1 MNKNYLRQIQR
12 QGGRGERR
20 KGVAGVTLLARP
32 LLRAL
37 PQSPESCPGSA
48 DCPGRGGSTGGGGGG
63 GGSGSRGAVGHH
75 CQNLGN
81 LCLQLGDV
89 VLLRAHEVCN
99 KRKCI
104 AITICLSNKEF
115 H

>member
-1 MNKNYLRQIQR
+1 MYKNYLRQIQR
-12 QGGRGERR
+12 QGGRGERG
-20 KGVAGVTLLARP
+20 KVVAGVTLLARP

-37 PQSPESCPGSA
+37 PQSPESGSA
-48 DCPGRGGSTGGGGGG
+48 DCPGRGRSTGGGGGG

-75 CQNLGN
+75 CQNLSN

-99 KRKCI
+99 KR
-104 AITICLSNKEF
+104 
-115 H
+115 